1 MTGKWTLVLVGAGM
15 FAAGFGLRETTT
27 PAAQAQGASR
37 VFEIRTYTAQPGKF
51 EAMKARFKDH
61 IVPTMFPKYG
71 MTLVGFWTA
80 SDAPLSE
87 NTLVYVL
94 AHPSRE
100 AAKKNWDAFRAG
112 PERAKVWAV
121 DRKRW
126 SDQSEGGI
134 DIRQRCRSL
143 PSSDACGRSLAV
155 TDAL

>member
-1 MTGKWTLVLVGAGM
+1 MMRSKWTFALVGAAM
-15 FAAGFGLRETTT
+15 FVAGFWLRGEMPTS
-27 PAAQAQGASR
+27 AAQAQAANR

-100 AAKKNWDAFRAG
+100 AAKKNWDALGLGLSG
-112 PERAKVWAV
+112 PRSGL
-121 DRKRW
+121 RPKR
-126 SDQSEGGI
+126 I
-134 DIRQRCRSL
+134 VRLI
-143 PSSDACGRSLAV
+143 
-155 TDAL
+155 

>member
-1 MTGKWTLVLVGAGM
+1 MMSSKWTFVLVSAGM
-15 FAAGFGLRETTT
+15 FVAGFGLRSEMTTS
-27 PAAQAQGASR
+27 AAQAQGANR

-112 PERAKVWAV
+112 PERAKVWAETEKEV
-121 DRKRW
+121 
-126 SDQSEGGI
+126 
-134 DIRQRCRSL
+134 
-143 PSSDACGRSLAV
+143 
-155 TDAL
+155 